1 MAEGSVITEELR
13 KLIGT
18 SSEPTTY
25 KIEEGAIQRYA
36 EAIGDLNPLHHDV
49 EYASK
54 RKHGRLVCPPGFTG
68 WPIKGQ
74 IGALP
79 GGASE
84 MMDALHKAGAPSRL
98 LDGGIEF
105 EFFGPIGTGDV
116 LIATT
121 KVADMTE
128 RETSMGKT
136 MFITTEATFQKQN
149 GDVALRSRAT
159 LICF

>member
-1 MAEGSVITEELR
+1 
-13 KLIGT
+13 
-18 SSEPTTY
+18 
-25 KIEEGAIQRYA
+25 
-36 EAIGDLNPLHHDV
+36 
-49 EYASK
+49 
-54 RKHGRLVCPPGFTG
+54 
-68 WPIKGQ
+68 
-74 IGALP
+74 
-79 GGASE
+79 
-84 MMDALHKAGAPSRL
+84 MMGVLAKAGAPPRL

-105 EFFGPIGTGDV
+105 EFFMAIGAGDV
-116 LIATT
+116 LIATS